1 MRRVALARPPPCFRR
16 VVRRD
21 SSFVRVGSRL
31 VTVAILPSFA
41 PAPSVRSLA
50 SRRPIAPVDAPP
62 RRDLTAGVVSSRLV
76 SSRRVASRRRREK
89 FSNDTRF
96 SSAIGS
102 TRSKKDKVVDI
113 DKMAAAAKAYAAA
126 QRAKAEAEG
135 CGGGDGGE
143 DAGGRGDVAAGEKRK
158 RDGGDDGRERA
169 TIMTTTNSTILT
181 DASGATEDRPPF
193 ALKPDDPALLK
204 RVQKVAEFVVKNGK
218 KFEDVT
224 REKQRDNRVEF
235 SFLWPGGEGVDYYA
249 WLKHCLKN
257 GMNPETPPGVEGGG
271 GFDAAKLAEAA
282 RRIAEAAAAT
292 ESGGGRNAAQAAVT
306 NANVDDDAKRA
317 SAAKTKT
324 KTSAVV
330 AAAAAAAPVPVVA
343 KVGAWQAVKDAEGK
357 TYYWNKD
364 TGATTWDPPPGF
376 L

>member
-1 MRRVALARPPPCFRR
+1 
-16 VVRRD
+16 
-21 SSFVRVGSRL
+21 
-31 VTVAILPSFA
+31 
-41 PAPSVRSLA
+41 
-50 SRRPIAPVDAPP
+50 
-62 RRDLTAGVVSSRLV
+62 
-76 SSRRVASRRRREK
+76 
-89 FSNDTRF
+89 
-96 SSAIGS
+96 
-102 TRSKKDKVVDI
+102 
-113 DKMAAAAKAYAAA
+113 MAATAKAYAAA